1 MSEAIISG
9 AIQEL
14 KSFLV
19 KTEKHLFFK
28 TAKGLIAEKVINELQ
43 MMLHYLKFKN
53 SGKRRRML
61 NHLVADFAEIAQY
74 SADLTRKVD
83 QTSFC
88 DEMDIILDWLRQSKK
103 RMTEFGVSEGVS
115 RLQSVG
121 EKGDEVSVV
130 GLEKDIEQL
139 IGKVILNEEVALVTS
154 CIKGMLGVGKTTLAT
169 QVYNHPA
176 IIGKFKQRAW
186 VTISSDTSIH
196 EVLVELIQ
204 QLVELDGDPLLV
216 EKMDNRSLRQML
228 CQHLQGKSCFI
239 VVDNLLAEMRLESFL
254 LGLAQKGD
262 GSRLLLTSRYKIER
276 INIGY
281 THEMKALDSDKSW
294 KLFLKTIDKFTSV
307 ENKFSKDL
315 ERKGREMLKK
325 CWGLPIAIINV
336 GRHKAKQ
343 RLSGIE
349 WEQLFDSIDLRES
362 LKILEPMYRNLDE
375 TLKACFLLMSFFK
388 ENAIMRE
395 EKLDHIWNIRGINV
409 GRSCT
414 YRLVSES
421 IFEVVHEL
429 PFTREVK
436 RCRMN
441 PLLHMLSIK
450 KAEEE
455 MGFEILRSNGNS
467 RPSRSSRIP
476 CHRVIHC
483 GRDKFN
489 HSKNQDKH
497 LVSLIF
503 HGGGRFLDDA
513 GESYWKSFE
522 LLDILDVEDFG
533 VKTLSETIG
542 TLIELRYLGLR
553 NNYIQEIPRSLGGLK
568 KLEVLDIALNFM
580 VEVPDIMKKMGSLRH
595 LYMSDVI
602 CQKPLK
608 VDALQKL
615 ETLTWI
621 PIFDWTYELSSL
633 EKMSRLRKLG
643 IEEIDE
649 NSDVIKL
656 FGSLVKMNRLEQLN
670 LRGFRFRSMPCL
682 DQIGVLDRLVTL
694 RVDGRVAKLPSAGD
708 FPRRIRYLI
717 LVNTCLGEDPM
728 PELENLPSLERLK
741 LRNAYSGREMVIQH
755 NGFPKLK
762 VLRINELWN
771 LRKIQVGEGAMWKL
785 DQLEIKNCTHLVKFK
800 IGWMK
805 RVRKLKMVT
814 TKHMAAKIRNSS
826 SISRIIEVDISP

>member
-1 MSEAIISG
+1 
-9 AIQEL
+9 
-14 KSFLV
+14 
-19 KTEKHLFFK
+19 
-28 TAKGLIAEKVINELQ
+28 
-43 MMLHYLKFKN
+43 MMLDYLRFKN

-74 SADLTRKVD
+74 SADLTRKAD
-83 QTSFC
+83 QTSLYN
-88 DEMDIILDWLRQSKK
+88 EMGIVLDWLRRSKK
-103 RMTEFGVSEGVS
+103 RMTEFGVGEGVS
-115 RLQSVG
+115 RLQDVG
-121 EKGDEVSVV
+121 EKGDRVSVV
-130 GLEKDIEQL
+130 GLEKDMEQL
-139 IGKVILNEEVALVTS
+139 IGKVILNEEAALVSS
-154 CIKGMLGVGKTTLAT
+154 CIKGMLGVGKTTLAR

-176 IIGKFKQRAW
+176 IVGKFKQRAW
-186 VTISSDTSIH
+186 VTISSDTSVH

-204 QLVELDGDPLLV
+204 QLVVLDGDSLLV

-228 CQHLQGKSCFI
+228 RQHLQGMSCFI

-254 LGLAQKGD
+254 LGLAQIGN

-281 THEMKALDSDKSW
+281 IHEMKALNPDKSW
-294 KLFLKTIDKFTSV
+294 QLFLKTIDKFTGV
-307 ENKFSKDL
+307 ENKFSKEL

-325 CWGLPIAIINV
+325 CWGLPVAIINV
-336 GRHKAKQ
+336 GRHKVKQ

-375 TLKACFLLMSFFK
+375 TLKACFLLMSLFK

-395 EKLDHIWNIRGINV
+395 EKLDHVWNIRGINV

-421 IFEVVHEL
+421 IFEVVHEF
-429 PFTREVK
+429 PFVREVK
-436 RCRMN
+436 RCHMN
-441 PLLHMLSIK
+441 PLLHMLSVK

-455 MGFEILRSNGNS
+455 LGFEILRSGNS
-467 RPSRSSRIP
+467 RLSRSSRIP

-483 GRDKFN
+483 GRDKLI

-497 LVSLIF
+497 LVSLVF
-503 HGGGRFLDDA
+503 HGGGRYLDDA
-513 GESYWKSFE
+513 GEAYWKSFE
-522 LLDILDVEDFG
+522 LLDILDMEDFG

-542 TLIELRYLGLR
+542 TLISLRYLGLR
-553 NNYIQEIPRSLGGLK
+553 NNYTQEIPHSLGGLK
-568 KLEVLDIALNFM
+568 RLEVLDIALNFM
-580 VEVPDIMKKMGSLRH
+580 VEVPDIIKEMGSLRH

-602 CQKPLK
+602 CREPLK

-615 ETLTWI
+615 ETLTCI
-621 PIFDWTYELSSL
+621 PIYDWTYEFSSL

-656 FGSLVKMNRLEQLN
+656 FGSLFKLNRLEHLT

-682 DQIGVLDRLVTL
+682 DQIGVLDRLATL
-694 RVDGRVAKLPSAGD
+694 KLDGRLAKLPSAGD
-708 FPRRIRYLI
+708 FPQRIRYLI

-741 LRNAYSGREMVIQH
+741 LRNAYTGREMVIQH

-785 DQLEIKNCTHLVKFK
+785 EQLEIKNCTHLVKFK
-800 IGWMK
+800 IGSMK
-805 RVRKLKMVT
+805 RLRKLRMVT